1 MRVPRLPEPRSRCLR
16 RPWGPHFD
24 YPGRDAADHREIR
37 YIPDH
42 NGVRADDHVIAD
54 SYASQDLGAGAEI
67 DTVADGWRAKR
78 VSAATVTER
87 DTMTDQTVIAHDR
100 VSMDDDTAV
109 VLYRQ
114 PPADFRRG
122 ADDDAAENLR
132 ELVEDYVDNRPGRP
146 HDFVAD
152 GETGV
157 AEAIHQQGPEA
168 DSQQAF
174 ALRLEIF
181 ERPFEGVHRRFRRGV
196 GPTAYAKGDGRS
208 AHESYAI
215 LPTTDYRLA
224 AGR

>member
-16 RPWGPHFD
+16 GPWSPYFD
-24 YPGRDAADHREIR
+24 HPGRYAADHSEIR
-37 YIPDH
+37 DIPNDH
-42 NGVRADDHVIAD
+42 GVRADDHIIAD
-54 SYASQDLGAGAEI
+54 AYTAQDFGSSAEL
-67 DTVADGWRAKR
+67 DPVADGWRAKR
-78 VSAATVTER
+78 VGTTAVTER
-87 DTMTDQTVIAHDR
+87 DTVTDQTVIAHDR
-100 VSMDDDTAV
+100 ISMNDDTAV
-109 VLYRQ
+109 VLYTQ

-132 ELVEDYVDNRPGRP
+132 ELVEDHVDDRPGRP

-157 AEAIHQQGPEA
+157 SEAIHQQGPEA

-174 ALRLEIF
+174 ALRLQIF
-181 ERPFEGVHRRFRRGV
+181 EDVHRRFRRGV

-215 LPTTDYRLA
+215 LPTTEYRLA